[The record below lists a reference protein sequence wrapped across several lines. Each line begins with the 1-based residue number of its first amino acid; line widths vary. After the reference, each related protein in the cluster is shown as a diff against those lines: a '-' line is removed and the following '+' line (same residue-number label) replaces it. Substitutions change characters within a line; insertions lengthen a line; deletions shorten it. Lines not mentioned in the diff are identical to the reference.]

1 MELLDTVLGTVIG
14 IAGTTGVNLYLRKAD
29 FKLNSKE
36 KAFVEYGKLN
46 AEYEEIIT
54 YLETNKEIPSF
65 DSRKIRK
72 ILAYIEH
79 IKKVH
84 ELFSKFCDESETM
97 TEVNHLYE
105 MNYNVISF
113 LSKKERQYLFK
124 KYNYLKR
131 YIDKITEGEYLGEK
145 ILYSYSFFDS
155 YFFNQE
161 ERQKLLAGESITFTY
176 FNQKLQRKEEI
187 NGQLKQG
194 PSEIWYVYKR

>member
-1 MELLDTVLGTVIG
+1 MELLDTVFGTIIG

-36 KAFVEYGKLN
+36 KAFLEYEKLN
-46 AEYEEIIT
+46 KEYEEIINF
-54 YLETNKEIPSF
+54 LETNREIPSF

-72 ILAYIEH
+72 ILAYLEH
-79 IKKVH
+79 IKKVY
-84 ELFSKFCDESETM
+84 ELFSKYCGERETIA
-97 TEVNHLYE
+97 EVNHLYE
-105 MNYNVISF
+105 MNFNVVSF

-124 KYNYLKR
+124 KYNYLKK

-161 ERQKLLAGESITFTY
+161 ERQKLLAGESLTFTY
-176 FNQKLQRKEEI
+176 FNQKLQRKEEVTGKLRKTS
-187 NGQLKQG
+187 NETWYFYKQ
-194 PSEIWYVYKR
+194 

>member
-1 MELLDTVLGTVIG
+1 MELFDTVIGTIIG
-14 IAGTTGVNLYLRKAD
+14 IAGTTGINLYLRKAD

-36 KAFVEYGKLN
+36 KASVEYEKLN
-46 AEYEEIIT
+46 VEYEEIINF
-54 YLETNKEIPSF
+54 LETNREIPSF

-79 IKKVH
+79 TKKVN
-84 ELFSKFCDESETM
+84 ELYEKYCGERETI

-105 MNYNVISF
+105 MNYNVVSF

-161 ERQKLLAGESITFTY
+161 ERQKLLAGESLTFTY
-176 FNQKLQRKEEI
+176 FNQKLQRKEEVT
-187 NGQLKQG
+187 GKLKQA
-194 PSEIWYVYKR
+194 PNETWYVYKQ